1 MNNVVRMAK
10 KLIQNPEEIRLTEQH
25 EIEAIMG
32 NPPGRLL
39 TSGNYL
45 FLGGILLLLA
55 LGYFVPYPDVVEA
68 KVQLVSDSPPIRLV
82 PRQSGRIIHFPKDDN
97 SMVKKDELLCVID
110 NSANWEEV
118 LKLEE
123 HFKEQLKT
131 LSVKDLDTDNFPKG
145 YNLGE
150 LQTPF
155 AVFVNNLET
164 ANFNLKND
172 KTTAQLVNLDK
183 QIANFQQSNKSLI
196 ERKKEAQTELDLIQ
210 INITRTEQNIEDGN
224 ASDLDLEK
232 IKIQE
237 SQKKQQIEA
246 IFNQKAAN
254 DAAINQLKKQK
265 IDLPQR
271 SRMTQNEYDLKVVSA
286 YENWK
291 GALEKWKKSYLIY
304 APVAGKLSIPD
315 LLTTNHFV
323 QAGQE
328 IMTVIPAH
336 QSVYGRAQ
344 LGQQNIGKIS
354 LQDSVKIKLAG
365 FPYYDYGSLEGKV
378 EQISSLPTNDFYTIK
393 IVFPSED
400 INTQNDSLK
409 IKTSYDK
416 YIPVRQE
423 MEGIARI
430 ITEENTYLGRIFN
443 KLRST
448 FD

>member
-1 MNNVVRMAK
+1 MAK

-55 LGYFVPYPDVVEA
+55 LGYFLPYPDVVEA
-68 KVQLVSDSPPIRLV
+68 KVRLVSDSPPIRLV
-82 PRQSGRIIHFPKDDN
+82 PRQSGRIIHFPKSDN
-97 SMVKKDELLCVID
+97 AMVEKEELLGVID

-118 LKLEE
+118 LSLEK
-123 HFKEQLKT
+123 HFKIQLKT
-131 LSVKDLDTDNFPKG
+131 LSVKELNASSFPKG
-145 YNLGE
+145 LSLGE

-155 AVFVNNLET
+155 AVFINNLET
-164 ANFNLKND
+164 ANFNAKND
-172 KTTAQLVNLDK
+172 ETQAQLASLNK
-183 QIANFQQSNKSLI
+183 QIENYQQSNTSLDKREI
-196 ERKKEAQTELDLIQ
+196 EANAELDLIEKN
-210 INITRTEQNIEDGN
+210 INRTQKNIKDGN
-224 ASDLDLEK
+224 ASNLELEQ
-232 IKIQE
+232 IQIQL
-237 SQKKQQIEA
+237 SQKKQQIAA
-246 IFNQKAAN
+246 IFNQKSAN
-254 DAAINQLKKQK
+254 DAAINQLKNQK
-265 IDLPQR
+265 IALPQR
-271 SRMTQNEYDLKVVSA
+271 SRMSQNEYDLKTVSA

-291 GALEKWKKSYLIY
+291 GALEQWKKNYLLY
-304 APVAGKLSIPD
+304 APEKGKLSIPN
-315 LLTTNHFV
+315 LLTVNQFV
-323 QAGQE
+323 QVGQE

-344 LGQQNIGKIS
+344 LGQQNIGRIS

-365 FPYYDYGSLEGKV
+365 FPSYDYGSLEGKV
-378 EQISSLPTNDFYTIK
+378 EQISSLPTNDFYAIK
-393 IVFPSED
+393 IVFPNEYLD
-400 INTQNDSLK
+400 TRNDSLK